1 MMEEIKNITQLP
13 EKRVS
18 LVRVIAVK
26 EKEVLYG
33 GKPVRNCEAAAELGK
48 IMLEN
53 ADRELLL
60 VCCLDSSKNPISIE
74 IAAMGSLNSC
84 YVQPREVLKNAIL
97 SNAESIIL
105 IHNHV
110 SGDPEPSNAD
120 FECTKRLYQA
130 GKLLGIPV
138 LDHIII
144 GDEERSVSMAERPEW
159 DEIQR

>member
-1 MMEEIKNITQLP
+1 MEEIKNITQLP

-18 LVRVIAVK
+18 LVRVMAVK
-26 EKEVLYG
+26 EKELLYG
-33 GKPVRNCEAAAELGK
+33 GKPVRNCEAAAELGR

-60 VCCLDSSKNPISIE
+60 VCCLDSRKNPISIE
-74 IAAMGSLNSC
+74 IAAMGSLNGC
-84 YVQPREVLKNAIL
+84 YVQPREVFKNAIL

-110 SGDPEPSNAD
+110 SGDPEPSEED
-120 FECTKRLYQA
+120 YRCTERLYQA

-144 GDEERSVSMAERPEW
+144 GAGEDFVCLAESEQW
-159 DEIQR
+159 KKMD

>member
-1 MMEEIKNITQLP
+1 MEEIKNITQLP

-26 EKEVLYG
+26 EKTVLYG
-33 GKPVRNCEAAAELGK
+33 GKPVRNCEAAAELGR

-60 VCCLDSSKNPISIE
+60 VCCLDSRKNPISIE

-84 YVQPREVLKNAIL
+84 YVQPREVFKNAIL

-110 SGDPEPSNAD
+110 SGDPEPTEED
-120 FECTKRLYQA
+120 FRCTKGLLQA

-144 GDEERSVSMAERPEW
+144 GAGEDFVCLAESEQW
-159 DEIQR
+159 KKMD